1 MSSTLM
7 AIRAAG
13 ESNTAEQKRATERK
27 RNVLILI
34 NQYLVENGYFESSE
48 RLQHES
54 GGLVNK
60 FVAADN
66 LDLSLILG
74 EYEAY
79 YEMKFDKKP
88 KLVRKLEGEEATR
101 ANKPVRP
108 EAPTKKSSSSSS
120 SSASK
125 DKKVDNSDNNS
136 VGSAKLPNVSGAS
149 APLDTD
155 LSFGGI
161 SGTTINMQDPK
172 KPKQPEETVVKPED
186 RLLKPPPSFGGDME
200 MRQLANVISREIY
213 QESPNVR

>member
-1 MSSTLM
+1 MSTTLM

-13 ESNTAEQKRATERK
+13 ESNTAEQKRNTERK

-79 YEMKFDKKP
+79 YEMRFDKKP
-88 KLVRKLEGEEATR
+88 KLVRKLDGEEAARVST
-101 ANKPVRP
+101 KPVRP
-108 EAPTKKSSSSSS
+108 EASKKSSSSS
-120 SSASK
+120 AAN
-125 DKKVDNSDNNS
+125 KKVDNSDNNS
-136 VGSAKLPNVSGAS
+136 VGSNKLPTVGST
-149 APLDTD
+149 PLDND
-155 LSFGGI
+155 MSFGGI

-172 KPKQPEETVVKPED
+172 KGKASAEETVVKPED

-213 QESPNVR
+213 QESPNVRY

>member
-1 MSSTLM
+1 MSTTLM

-13 ESNTAEQKRATERK
+13 ESNTAEQKRNTERK

-79 YEMKFDKKP
+79 YEMRFDKKP
-88 KLVRKLEGEEATR
+88 KLVRKLDGEEAARVST
-101 ANKPVRP
+101 KPVRP
-108 EAPTKKSSSSSS
+108 EASKKSSA
-120 SSASK
+120 SSAAN
-125 DKKVDNSDNNS
+125 KKVDNSDNNS
-136 VGSAKLPNVSGAS
+136 VGSNKLPTVGST
-149 APLDTD
+149 PLDND
-155 LSFGGI
+155 MSFGGI

-172 KPKQPEETVVKPED
+172 KGKASAEETVVKPED

-213 QESPNVR
+213 QESPNVRY

>member
-1 MSSTLM
+1 MSTTLM

-27 RNVLILI
+27 RNVLVLI
-34 NQYLVENGYFESSE
+34 NQYLIDNGYFESSE

-54 GGLVNK
+54 GGVVNK

-79 YEMKFDKKP
+79 YEMRFDKKP
-88 KLVRKLEGEEATR
+88 KIVRKLDGDEAAR
-101 ANKPVRP
+101 AATKPVRP
-108 EAPTKKSSSSSS
+108 DVPAKKSSSSASS
-120 SSASK
+120 K
-125 DKKVDNSDNNS
+125 EKKVDNSDNNS
-136 VGSAKLPNVSGAS
+136 VGSAKPSGNGS
-149 APLDTD
+149 TPLDND
-155 LSFGGI
+155 MSFGGI

-172 KPKQPEETVVKPED
+172 KAKSQPEDAPVKPED

-213 QESPNVR
+213 QESPNVRYS